1 MADATNLAPSRTSKS
16 ANGTPRTTA
25 STSKQQSLEDQVSQ
39 LQTDL
44 KGIADTLARI
54 SGDKVAEARDT
65 AKGEVRHLQR
75 QAQHVL
81 DDVQTQASAFE
92 SELKGT
98 IRERPLTAVA
108 SAIGIGFLLALL
120 TRR

>member
-1 MADATNLAPSRTSKS
+1 MADATPTTSRKS
-16 ANGTPRTTA
+16 GNGTPRTT
-25 STSKQQSLEDQVSQ
+25 SGKQQSLEDQVSQ

-44 KGIADTLARI
+44 KSIADTLARI

-75 QAQHVL
+75 QAQHMI
-81 DDVQTQASAFE
+81 DDVQSQASAFE

-108 SAIGIGFLLALL
+108 SAVGIGFLLALL